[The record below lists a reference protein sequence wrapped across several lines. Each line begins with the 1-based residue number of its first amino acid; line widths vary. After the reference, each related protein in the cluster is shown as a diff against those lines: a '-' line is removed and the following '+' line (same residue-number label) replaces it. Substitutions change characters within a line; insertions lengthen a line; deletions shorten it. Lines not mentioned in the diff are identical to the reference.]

1 MFIHLFIYLEMT
13 FPSNEKLNEILSEQG
28 ELIRWSEISAN
39 VCCWVFEIKPEPIS
53 WYNLLL
59 IIGLEDRKV
68 DTLNFWIA
76 EYLKI
81 KTQG

>member
-1 MFIHLFIYLEMT
+1 MT
-13 FPSNEKLNEILSEQG
+13 FPSNEKLEEILSEQG
-28 ELIRWSEISAN
+28 ELIIWSEIAAN

-59 IIGLEDRKV
+59 IIRLEDRKV

-81 KTQG
+81 KTQS